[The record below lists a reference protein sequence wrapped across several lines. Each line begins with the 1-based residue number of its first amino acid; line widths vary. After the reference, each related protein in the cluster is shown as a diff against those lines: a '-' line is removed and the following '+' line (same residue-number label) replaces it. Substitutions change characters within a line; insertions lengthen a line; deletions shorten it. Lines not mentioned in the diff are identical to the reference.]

1 MEEFNI
7 MKRELLSLDGKVA
20 IITGGASGIGL
31 GTAYILAEYGAK
43 IALVEKVKRK
53 RRILEKRD
61 IMLLFSLVM

>member
-53 RRILEKRD
+53 RRILEKKD